1 MNVSDAVQ
9 RRASVRA
16 FKPDLPPAPVVR
28 AILEN
33 AARAPSGGNLQPWHV
48 HALAGEPLAQLLH
61 LVATD
66 PMQDAPEYA
75 VYPPDLWEPYR
86 TRRWRNAEQLYAAIG
101 IPRENRVARLQQ
113 MQKNATF
120 FGAPVAIFLSVDR
133 RMGPPQWADLGIY
146 LQTVMLLATEQGL
159 DTCAQEYWAFRSQ
172 PVRRFLGLPP
182 ERMLFA
188 GLALGWRDESAPVNQ
203 WRTERDAFEA
213 WGEMRGF

>member
-1 MNVSDAVQ
+1 M
-9 RRASVRA
+9 
-16 FKPDLPPAPVVR
+16 
-28 AILEN
+28 
-33 AARAPSGGNLQPWHV
+33 
-48 HALAGEPLAQLLH
+48 
-61 LVATD
+61 
-66 PMQDAPEYA
+66 
-75 VYPPDLWEPYR
+75 
-86 TRRWRNAEQLYAAIG
+86 
-101 IPRENRVARLQQ
+101 ARLQQ

-120 FGAPVAIFLSVDR
+120 FGAPVGIFLSVDR